1 MEKERVLSDILSEN
15 WQHVRHIE
23 SERRQFMYIYSI
35 LIGGIL
41 TILGNRVLV
50 AEKSLDFTIL
60 LALFLTLLS
69 LLGLLWT
76 IKANIEIHNLFRK
89 IESIALC
96 LNVKDKVG
104 LPVEHKISIGELF
117 ECFYSLM
124 LAFWVSTLFYLVLQC
139 CSKSSISLCCGIIL
153 FFIVFYV
160 VCLHVK
166 MLKKNDKKSKEMDT
180 S

>member
-23 SERRQFMYIYSI
+23 SERRQFMYIYSL

-50 AEKSLDFTIL
+50 AEESLDFIIP

-89 IESIALC
+89 IENIALC

-124 LAFWVSTLFYLVLQC
+124 LAFWVSAIVYLVLQC
-139 CSKSSISLCCGIIL
+139 CSRSSISLCHGIVL
-153 FFIVFYV
+153 FFIVFLLV
-160 VCLHVK
+160 FLHIKILEK
-166 MLKKNDKKSKEMDT
+166 MIGNQKN
-180 S
+180 